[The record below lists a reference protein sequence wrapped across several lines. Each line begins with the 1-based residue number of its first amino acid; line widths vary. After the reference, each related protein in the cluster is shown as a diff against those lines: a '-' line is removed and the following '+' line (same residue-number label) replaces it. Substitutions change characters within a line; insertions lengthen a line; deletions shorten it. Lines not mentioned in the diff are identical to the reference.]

1 MGKDF
6 RNLWDHITQVRSKKE
21 SGYWDS
27 LSESERK
34 QWNTYMVNRGVSMNP
49 DLCPVVNEVQ
59 HLTMEMPDEAAYRM
73 YKHLL
78 PPDDTYYK
86 YVKKKEEG
94 SDFPK
99 DWMIEYLVD
108 FYGCSVSEAKEYFE
122 IFMKDEKHKSR
133 FKEVMR
139 NYPLEE
145 DEVKDLKQI

>member
-1 MGKDF
+1 
-6 RNLWDHITQVRSKKE
+6 
-21 SGYWDS
+21 
-27 LSESERK
+27 
-34 QWNTYMVNRGVSMNP
+34 MVNRGVSMNP